1 MLTPVLWGGREGKGH
16 YAQIALQVF
25 DASCR
30 DYSLFT
36 KSKGFIQQ

>member
-16 YAQIALQVF
+16 YAQIALQV